1 MGKKGNY
8 KRTPRFTKRLEATF
22 SANGL
27 SFKGILSN
35 LSETG
40 LFIRTNRGFIPNTIV
55 DIEIVMPD
63 NKISH
68 LKGIVRRTIKN
79 PVTLSKNGMG
89 IELIEKDEYYINYVR
104 DLYKE
109 LGIDQKDTENNTV
122 EFKIINCKNCG
133 IGNKVKLDK
142 INLHPICGRCGAS
155 LS

>member
-1 MGKKGNY
+1 MTNKRDY
-8 KRTPRFTKRLEATF
+8 KRIPRFTKRLEATF
-22 SANGL
+22 SACGL

-68 LKGIVRRTIKN
+68 LKGIVRRTIKT

-89 IELIEKDEYYINYVR
+89 IELIEKDEAYMNYVKT
-104 DLYKE
+104 LHEE
-109 LGIDQKDTENNTV
+109 LGINLEDSENTQTV
-122 EFKIINCKNCG
+122 YKIINCNKCG
-133 IGNKVKLDK
+133 ISNKVKVEKL
-142 INLHPICGRCGAS
+142 NLRPICGRCGAY
-155 LS
+155 LY